1 MLRGWGGG
9 GEDLENSL
17 VCFTNSLWP
26 YWLKR
31 WLLTVTYLIHETDLK
46 LYQEEMKQFEVV
58 ADARAFTS
66 LGQSLQRKST
76 NVGTSHPFVF
86 EQGKKEACHRD
97 KLPGWIPKEFK
108 SKNIRSNMITDT
120 RIAAY
125 LRKQSAPFWRTKSF
139 CQYQPF
145 KRIEYKIGKI
155 PSVLFKSWERFL

>member
-46 LYQEEMKQFEVV
+46 LYQEEIKQFEVV

-108 SKNIRSNMITDT
+108 SKNIRSDMITDT

-125 LRKQSAPFWRTKSF
+125 LRKQSAPF
-139 CQYQPF
+139 
-145 KRIEYKIGKI
+145 
-155 PSVLFKSWERFL
+155 FLMVEEQNHFANISHSNALNIR